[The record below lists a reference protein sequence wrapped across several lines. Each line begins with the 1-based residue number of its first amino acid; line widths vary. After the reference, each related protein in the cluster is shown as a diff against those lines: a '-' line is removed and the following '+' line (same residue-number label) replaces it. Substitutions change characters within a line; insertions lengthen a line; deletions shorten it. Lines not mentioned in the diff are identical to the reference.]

1 VARVVAA
8 VRDELKLEND
18 PPYRSRDAVG
28 GRHVSVTFQPTVA
41 TPDEKTRAEE
51 VAKNTSGVSSVVNN
65 LKVVP
70 KKQ

>member
-1 VARVVAA
+1 
-8 VRDELKLEND
+8 LKID
-18 PPYRSRDAVG
+18 VDTDHAI
-28 GRHVSVTFQPTVA
+28 VTLKGTVA